1 MQVDSSAP
9 SEIEVQGISKNFGS
23 LQVLKGVSLEIK
35 KGEALALIGPSGS
48 GKTTL
53 LRCLNFLEDYHEGFV
68 RLSGNP
74 IGYSLTDD
82 GRRVRQSDLEIAKMR
97 SQLGMVFQSFNLFPH
112 MSVIKNLMVAPIRI
126 LGVPAEEAR
135 ETGMSLLDRVG
146 LKNRAEY
153 FPSQLSGGQQQRV
166 AVARALAMK
175 PRAMLFDEVT
185 SALDPELV
193 AEVLD
198 VIRELINDGM
208 TMAIVTHEMSFAR
221 SFSHRVAFMSEG
233 ELLELDTPQE
243 IFENPKSARLQTFL
257 QRFKDAYRF

>member
-1 MQVDSSAP
+1 MRVDQSAP
-9 SEIEVQGISKNFGS
+9 TEIEVQGISKNYGN
-23 LQVLKGVSLEIK
+23 LQVLKNVSLNIK
-35 KGEALALIGPSGS
+35 KGEALAVIGPSGS

-53 LRCLNFLEDYHEGFV
+53 LRCLNFLEDYHEGLI
-68 RLSGNP
+68 RLNGDP
-74 IGYSLTDD
+74 IGYRIGED
-82 GRRVRQSDLEIAKMR
+82 GKRVRQSDMEIARMR
-97 SQLGMVFQSFNLFPH
+97 CQLGMVFQSFNLFPH
-112 MSVIKNLMVAPIRI
+112 MSVIRNLMIAPIRI
-126 LGVPAEEAR
+126 LGVPAEVAR

-153 FPSQLSGGQQQRV
+153 FPGQLSGGQQQRV

-198 VIRELINDGM
+198 VIRELISDGM

-221 SFSHRVAFMSEG
+221 SFSHRVAFMSDG
-233 ELLELDTPQE
+233 ELLEIDTPE
-243 IFENPKSARLQTFL
+243 AIFDDPKSARLKTFL